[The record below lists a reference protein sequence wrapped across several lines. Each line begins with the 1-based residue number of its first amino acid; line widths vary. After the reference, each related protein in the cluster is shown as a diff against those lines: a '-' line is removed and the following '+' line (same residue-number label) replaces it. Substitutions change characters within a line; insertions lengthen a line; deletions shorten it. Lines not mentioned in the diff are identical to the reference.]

1 MVRARLSEIAA
12 GKTAVVTISST
23 IVRIVG
29 SVLAG
34 AGGFLVGFYA
44 GFFLVL
50 SIWGLEAAGVA
61 FVVFAGGLGSAVAGA
76 AIAWTVTGGR
86 KWPAFLTTVGLGIVL
101 IGASFV
107 FDADAAALGVGGLL
121 VVVVTSTL
129 VRTGII
135 DVVAR

>member
-1 MVRARLSEIAA
+1 MDS
-12 GKTAVVTISST
+12 SST
-23 IVRIVG
+23 IARIAG

-34 AGGFLVGFYA
+34 AAGFLVGFYA

-61 FVVFAGGLGSAVAGA
+61 FVVFTGGLGSIVAGA
-76 AIAWTVTGGR
+76 AIAWTVASGR

-101 IGASFV
+101 IAASLL
-107 FDADAAALGVGGLL
+107 FDADAAAHGIGGL
-121 VVVVTSTL
+121 VVVVVASIL
-129 VRTGII
+129 VRTGTT